1 MGKRDYIF
9 DGFISYRHA
18 ELDKFVAERL
28 QKSLEGFK
36 IPRRANE
43 KAKTNGKDKIERIF
57 RDKDELP
64 IGSDLATPIMPL
76 KSRSLY

>member
-43 KAKTNGKDKIERIF
+43 KAKTNGKDNRKIHKRAWCRLCCMGE
-57 RDKDELP
+57 DTKVWVV
-64 IGSDLATPIMPL
+64 
-76 KSRSLY
+76 